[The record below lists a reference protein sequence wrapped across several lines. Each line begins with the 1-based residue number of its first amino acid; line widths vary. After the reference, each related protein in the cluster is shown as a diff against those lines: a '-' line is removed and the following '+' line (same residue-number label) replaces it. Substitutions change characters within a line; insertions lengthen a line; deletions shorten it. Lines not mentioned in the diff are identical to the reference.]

1 MERQQALEIGR
12 DVIYRE
18 ADLLDRWEWQAW
30 SELYTEACEFWCPA
44 WLTEV
49 KLGEDP
55 TQTLSHFYITSRVA
69 LQDRTWR
76 IESGVAPF
84 AVPVPRTCHMI
95 SNVYVDS
102 HDDTSISLRSH
113 WHCLTYARQATSSVY
128 GFYDHHL
135 VKEGDHWMIEKKQIT
150 LLNDHLEMPVDV
162 NMV

>member
-55 TQTLSHFYITSRVA
+55 TQTLSHFYITSRSSSDHP
-69 LQDRTWR
+69 LSPGGDRK
-76 IESGVAPF
+76 I
-84 AVPVPRTCHMI
+84 RTL
-95 SNVYVDS
+95 N
-102 HDDTSISLRSH
+102 SLPGGHR
-113 WHCLTYARQATSSVY
+113 
-128 GFYDHHL
+128 
-135 VKEGDHWMIEKKQIT
+135 
-150 LLNDHLEMPVDV
+150 
-162 NMV
+162 